1 MQNVIMAKGLTKI
14 YHSAMGA
21 GEVRAIDNV
30 DLNVARGDF
39 IGIMGP
45 SGSGKTTLLNLLCG
59 IDSVTSGEAHIDG
72 KDITK
77 MKRNELALFR
87 RRKIG
92 YIFQD
97 FNLLDSLS
105 VKENIALPLILDKH
119 EPKQIEETI
128 SNLLNFFG
136 IAHISGKAP
145 YNISG
150 GEKQRVAAAR
160 ALSVNPAV
168 CYADEPTGNLDSKSS
183 TNIMEM
189 LTDMNDNG
197 GTTILMVT
205 HDAFAASYCKRII
218 FINDGKIT
226 LQLNRVGQ
234 RREFFDKIL
243 ETLSYLEAGHSPF
256 ANCSHMHPGRVSNDL
271 S

>member
-1 MQNVIMAKGLTKI
+1 MSEIISAKGLTKI
-14 YHSAMGA
+14 YRGAMGA
-21 GEVRAIDNV
+21 GEVKALDGID
-30 DLNVARGDF
+30 LTVASGEF

-45 SGSGKTTLLNLLCG
+45 SGSGKTTLLNLLSG
-59 IDSVTSGEAHIDG
+59 VDSVTSGEVSIDG

-77 MKRNELALFR
+77 MKRDELALFR
-87 RRKIG
+87 RQKVG

-119 EPKQIEETI
+119 EPKAIEAI
-128 SNLLNFFG
+128 VDKLLDFFD
-136 IAHISGKAP
+136 IADLASKAP

-150 GEKQRVAAAR
+150 GQKQRVAAAR
-160 ALSVNPAV
+160 ALVVNPAV

-183 TNIMEM
+183 ANIMNM
-189 LTDMNDNG
+189 LTHMNEQG
-197 GTTILMVT
+197 GATILMVT
-205 HDAFAASYCKRII
+205 HDAFAASYAKRII

-226 LQLNRVGQ
+226 MQINRGLD
-234 RREFFDKIL
+234 RREFYDKIL
-243 ETLSYLEAGHSPF
+243 ETLSYLDEYRRRD
-256 ANCSHMHPGRVSNDL
+256 NEL

>member
-1 MQNVIMAKGLTKI
+1 MENIITTKGLTKI

-21 GEVRAIDNV
+21 GEVVAIDNI
-30 DLNVARGDF
+30 DLNVANGDF

-45 SGSGKTTLLNLLCG
+45 SGSGKTTLLNLLSG
-59 IDSVTSGEAHIDG
+59 IDGATSGEAYIDG

-77 MKRNELALFR
+77 MKRDELALFR
-87 RRKIG
+87 RHKIG

-97 FNLLDSLS
+97 FNLLDSLT

-119 EPKQIEETI
+119 EPKKIEEI
-128 SNLLNFFG
+128 VSNLLNFFG
-136 IAHISGKAP
+136 IANISGKAP

-160 ALSVNPAV
+160 ALAVNPAV

-183 TNIMEM
+183 ASIMEM
-189 LTDMNDNG
+189 LTDMNEKSG
-197 GTTILMVT
+197 ATILVVT

-218 FINDGKIT
+218 FIKDGKIN
-226 LQLNRVGQ
+226 LQLNRVGE

-243 ETLSYLEAGHSPF
+243 ETLSYLEES
-256 ANCSHMHPGRVSNDL
+256 VQ
-271 S
+271 